1 MADISQDLNER
12 FAAPNETLHTEIQTE
27 LQSILRVYQLPVEE
41 LSYKWESY
49 CMKMGA
55 ETKLDLKTT
64 RDFKKDLQEIL
75 EREARNKAAKSS
87 EKRAVGATPRA
98 GGNIG
103 GDAFNM
109 YANHVKNWRKYTDSS
124 QA

>member
-1 MADISQDLNER
+1 MPDVSTELNER
-12 FAAPNETLHTEIQTE
+12 FAAPNVQLQPEIQTE
-27 LQSILRVYQLPVEE
+27 LQSILRIHSLPVEE

-75 EREARNKAAKSS
+75 EREVRSKAAKST
-87 EKRAVGATPRA
+87 EKRTVGATPRA
-98 GGNIG
+98 GGNVG
-103 GDAFNM
+103 GDAFDM
-109 YANHVKNWRKYTDSS
+109 YAIEDGEH
-124 QA
+124 